1 MKQRSLSTI
10 IQRTNFVESCY
21 MKSILFFISLFIA
34 YSSFSQSSLRF
45 ESRKVYLG
53 EIEINNAYGINF
65 SYENVS
71 EKPIMLSYEP
81 ITNLVNTTYK
91 KQAIA
96 PGEKGTLKVN
106 FYPEEEGPFNEQLYI
121 IVNEKEKIELSV
133 YGIVASIS
141 KSYKSLTDNS
151 KLFGDR
157 DIAFMVVDAQTFVGI
172 PYAKVFIK
180 NVTNQKSYIGIA
192 NRFGVLINRIPEGK
206 YNIQALVKD
215 YSKDVLDIKL
225 DANRN
230 IAMILLDRPEVK
242 DTLVRKDTIEKPMLV
257 ETKDSITPEKVV
269 EFKIEEE
276 KVIEPLA
283 ITNEAEEIRAT
294 RPMKVD
300 STTQI
305 LIEDNP
311 ASDRKPLNLIL
322 LIDISKSMEKPNRI
336 GVLKKSIIHLIKNYE
351 EQDYLAI
358 LTFNDR
364 VEALIERSK
373 IRNKDKCIASV
384 QSILPSGTTDGVL
397 GIDVAFEILKKN
409 YMPEAINMVVIASD
423 GKMNKYAYDD
433 KSMLEKIE
441 KMNEDGILTSVVGF
455 GTSQSYKSKLNQMAE
470 AGGGVYI
477 DMNIDTEN
485 LQEVLLNDIYSTLL
499 QLK

>member
-1 MKQRSLSTI
+1 
-10 IQRTNFVESCY
+10 
-21 MKSILFFISLFIA
+21 MKSVLVFVSLFIA
-34 YSSFSQSSLRF
+34 QFCFSQSSLHF
-45 ESRKVYLG
+45 ENRKMYLG

-71 EKPIMLSYEP
+71 DKSILLSYEP
-81 ITNLVNTTYK
+81 ITNLVNATYK
-91 KQAIA
+91 KEVIA
-96 PGEKGTLKVN
+96 PGEKGTLKIN
-106 FYPEEEGPFNEQLYI
+106 FYPEAEGPFNEQLYI

-133 YGIVASIS
+133 YGTVSSIS

-157 DIAFMVVDAQTFVGI
+157 DIAFMVVDAQTFIGI

-215 YSKDVLDIKL
+215 YGKDVLDIKL
-225 DANRN
+225 DPNRN
-230 IAMILLDRPEVK
+230 VAMILLDRPEVK
-242 DTLVRKDTIEKPMLV
+242 DTLVK
-257 ETKDSITPEKVV
+257 KDSIPKPILVEAKDSIILEKVV
-269 EFKIEEE
+269 EMKGEDKRVLELLTITSEVEVL
-276 KVIEPLA
+276 KVN
-283 ITNEAEEIRAT
+283 TT
-294 RPMKVD
+294 SKMD
-300 STTQI
+300 TTTQE
-305 LIEDNP
+305 LLVEESVSN
-311 ASDRKPLNLIL
+311 RKPLNLIL
-322 LIDISKSMEKPNRI
+322 LIDVSKSMEKPNRI

-351 EQDYLAI
+351 AQDYLAI

-364 VEALIERSK
+364 VDALIERSK
-373 IRNKDKCIASV
+373 VKNKEKCIASV

-409 YMPEAINMVVIASD
+409 YMPDAINMVVIASD

-441 KMNEDGILTSVVGF
+441 KMNEEGILTSVVGF

-485 LQEVLLNDIYSTLL
+485 LEEVLLNDIYSTLL
-499 QLK
+499 QVK